1 MSISTPRVKPVP
13 GGPVRVA
20 TAVLVAVL
28 ALVLAGTTEAASP
41 DTTTEAKLSRE
52 QAQHLRKVANKW
64 ASLFAVKA
72 CNHYMGQG
80 LCMRL
85 DCARC
90 VAAYQRTFAGATV
103 EDIALKGF
111 KLIGP
116 PRFTFYS
123 AAVRF
128 SNGEVVMF
136 AGLQA
141 CGGKNQPEH
150 CQEPGV
156 GGVSIGEDKLEWL
169 ISLPNR
175 RFLRAAN
182 TPP

>member
-1 MSISTPRVKPVP
+1 MSISTARVKPVP

-20 TAVLVAVL
+20 TAVLAAVL
-28 ALVLAGTTEAASP
+28 ALVLAGTAEAASA

-52 QAQHLRKVANKW
+52 QAQHLRMVANKW

-72 CNHYMGQG
+72 CNPYMGQG
-80 LCMRL
+80 VCMRL
-85 DCARC
+85 DCRRC
-90 VAAYQRTFAGATV
+90 VAAYQKTFADVTV

-111 KLIGP
+111 KLTGP
-116 PRFTFYS
+116 PHFTSYR

-136 AGLQA
+136 GGVQA
-141 CGGKNQPEH
+141 CGGKNQPQH
-150 CQEPGV
+150 CHEPG
-156 GGVSIGEDKLEWL
+156 IGRPIGADTLEWVVG
-169 ISLPNR
+169 LPNR
-175 RFLRAAN
+175 RFIRAAN

>member
-28 ALVLAGTTEAASP
+28 ALVLAGTAEAASP

-52 QAQHLRKVANKW
+52 QAQHLRRVANKW

-85 DCARC
+85 DCRRC
-90 VAAYQRTFAGATV
+90 VAAYQKPFADATV

-111 KLIGP
+111 KLTGP
-116 PRFTFYS
+116 PHFTSYR

-128 SNGEVVMF
+128 SNGEVVIF
-136 AGLQA
+136 GGAQA
-141 CGGKNQPEH
+141 CGGKKQPQH
-150 CQEPGV
+150 CHEPGV
-156 GGVSIGEDKLEWL
+156 GRPIGADKLEWG

-175 RFLRAAN
+175 RFLRAA
-182 TPP
+182 TTQP